1 MRIGI
6 RFSTN
11 TNLECTP
18 SISDDWD
25 EADPERALSNRM
37 TRSAQL
43 PYTGL
48 LHFYGGRAETAR
60 MLGFSVP
67 TSRLAIANEVI
78 EKSSGSGCEFSL
90 TSTETLSRGGKR

>member
-11 TNLECTP
+11 TNCQCTP

-37 TRSAQL
+37 TGSAQL
-43 PYTGL
+43 AYTGL
-48 LHFYGGRAETAR
+48 LHFYGGKGRDREDTG
-60 MLGFSVP
+60 LSVP
-67 TSRLAIANEVI
+67 PSRLAIADEVI
-78 EKSSGSGCEFSL
+78 EKSSGSGCA
-90 TSTETLSRGGKR
+90 